1 MEYAFP
7 IKTERRPFMK
17 KSTVFNMTS
26 CALMAALMCVLCPV
40 SVPIGP
46 IPISLSILVILL
58 TVYVLGTWR
67 ALVSYTVYL
76 LLGAVGMPVFSGFQG
91 GLAKLAG
98 PTGGYLAGF
107 WLMILVAGIIME
119 KGKRNLLVTIL
130 GMLVGVA
137 IDYAVG
143 TAWFVF
149 QTESTVVH
157 ALDICVYPFI
167 PFDVAKI
174 VIAVLLGSVVYKGL
188 QKAKLL

>member
-1 MEYAFP
+1 
-7 IKTERRPFMK
+7 MK

-143 TAWFVF
+143 TVWFVF

-157 ALDICVYPFI
+157 ALDVCVYPFI

-174 VIAVLLGSVVYKGL
+174 VIAVLLGSVVYQGL

>member
-1 MEYAFP
+1 
-7 IKTERRPFMK
+7 MK

-137 IDYAVG
+137 IDYTVG

-157 ALDICVYPFI
+157 ALDVCVYPFI

>member
-1 MEYAFP
+1 
-7 IKTERRPFMK
+7 MK

-67 ALVSYTVYL
+67 ALVRYTVYL

-119 KGKRNLLVTIL
+119 KGKRNLLLTIL

-157 ALDICVYPFI
+157 ALDVCVYPFI

>member
-1 MEYAFP
+1 
-7 IKTERRPFMK
+7 MK

-91 GLAKLAG
+91 GLVKLAG

-157 ALDICVYPFI
+157 ALDVCVYPFI

-188 QKAKLL
+188 QRAKLL

>member
-1 MEYAFP
+1 
-7 IKTERRPFMK
+7 MK
-17 KSTVFNMTS
+17 KSAIFNMTS

-157 ALDICVYPFI
+157 ALDVCVYPFI

-174 VIAVLLGSVVYKGL
+174 VIAVLLGSVAYQGL

>member
-1 MEYAFP
+1 
-7 IKTERRPFMK
+7 MK

-107 WLMILVAGIIME
+107 WLMILVAGIIVE
-119 KGKRNLLVTIL
+119 KGKRNLLLTIL

-157 ALDICVYPFI
+157 ALDVCVYPFI

-188 QKAKLL
+188 QRAKLL

>member
-1 MEYAFP
+1 
-7 IKTERRPFMK
+7 MK

-119 KGKRNLLVTIL
+119 KGKRNLLLTIL

-137 IDYAVG
+137 IDHAVG

-157 ALDICVYPFI
+157 ALDVCVYPFI

>member
-1 MEYAFP
+1 
-7 IKTERRPFMK
+7 MK

-157 ALDICVYPFI
+157 ALDVCVYPFI

-188 QKAKLL
+188 QGAKLL

>member
-1 MEYAFP
+1 
-7 IKTERRPFMK
+7 MK

-149 QTESTVVH
+149 LTESTVVH
-157 ALDICVYPFI
+157 ALDVCVYPFI

>member
-1 MEYAFP
+1 
-7 IKTERRPFMK
+7 MK
-17 KSTVFNMTS
+17 KSAIFNMTS

-157 ALDICVYPFI
+157 ALDVCVYPFI

-174 VIAVLLGSVVYKGL
+174 VIAVLLGSVVYQGL
-188 QKAKLL
+188 QRAKLL

>member
-1 MEYAFP
+1 
-7 IKTERRPFMK
+7 MK
-17 KSTVFNMTS
+17 KSAIFNMTS
-26 CALMAALMCVLCPV
+26 CALMAALMCVLGPV

-157 ALDICVYPFI
+157 ALDVCVYPFI

>member
-1 MEYAFP
+1 
-7 IKTERRPFMK
+7 MK

-98 PTGGYLAGF
+98 PTGGYLVGF
-107 WLMILVAGIIME
+107 WAMILVAGLIME
-119 KGKRNLLVTIL
+119 AGKRNIWVTIL
-130 GMLVGVA
+130 GMIAGVA
-137 IDYAVG
+137 VDYALG
-143 TAWFVF
+143 TAWFVM
-149 QTESTVVH
+149 QTQSTVAH
-157 ALDICVYPFI
+157 ALDVCVYPFI
-167 PFDVAKI
+167 PFDAAKI
-174 VIAVLLGSVVYKGL
+174 VIAVLLGSVVYQGL

>member
-1 MEYAFP
+1 
-7 IKTERRPFMK
+7 MK
-17 KSTVFNMTS
+17 KSAIFNMTS

-157 ALDICVYPFI
+157 ALDVCVYPFI

-174 VIAVLLGSVVYKGL
+174 VIAVLLGSVVYQGL

>member
-7 IKTERRPFMK
+7 IKTERRPSMK

-157 ALDICVYPFI
+157 ALDVCVYPFI

>member
-1 MEYAFP
+1 
-7 IKTERRPFMK
+7 MK
-17 KSTVFNMTS
+17 KSAIFNMTS

-58 TVYVLGTWR
+58 TVFVLGTWR

-98 PTGGYLAGF
+98 PTGGYLVGF
-107 WLMILVAGIIME
+107 WLMILVAGLIME

-137 IDYAVG
+137 VDYAVG

-149 QTESTVVH
+149 QTESTVAH
-157 ALDICVYPFI
+157 ALDVCVYPFI

-174 VIAVLLGSVVYKGL
+174 IIAVLLGSVVYKGL

>member
-1 MEYAFP
+1 
-7 IKTERRPFMK
+7 MK

-157 ALDICVYPFI
+157 ALDVCVYPFI

-174 VIAVLLGSVVYKGL
+174 VIAVLLGNVVYQGL

>member
-1 MEYAFP
+1 
-7 IKTERRPFMK
+7 MK

-157 ALDICVYPFI
+157 ALDVCVYPFI
-167 PFDVAKI
+167 PFDGKR
-174 VIAVLLGSVVYKGL
+174 LL
-188 QKAKLL
+188 

>member
-1 MEYAFP
+1 
-7 IKTERRPFMK
+7 MK

-119 KGKRNLLVTIL
+119 KSKRNLLVTIL

-157 ALDICVYPFI
+157 ALDVCVYPFI

>member
-1 MEYAFP
+1 
-7 IKTERRPFMK
+7 MK
-17 KSTVFNMTS
+17 KSAIFNMTS

-149 QTESTVVH
+149 QMESTVVH
-157 ALDICVYPFI
+157 ALDVCVYPFI

-174 VIAVLLGSVVYKGL
+174 VIAVLLGSVVYQGL